1 MIFLLTWLTESAK
14 PLGAGV
20 LQSQGTQRFRRDQR
34 ASGTVRYSHQ
44 LPADFPEANHRFIMI
59 YWKWF
64 PQLSV
69 HLVAVQPQKKTGP
82 NGPGVSETPPRP
94 WIQVLNHAAGPVKM
108 RCPAWTLG
116 PLRHAGGERGC
127 GSVIPQGDRPG
138 SNVKRR
144 ITVNIVFF
152 ILEFWNIFHG
162 EDWIWDIILGYKHR

>member
-59 YWKWF
+59 HLLKIWF

-69 HLVAVQPQKKTGP
+69 HLVAVQPQTKAGP
-82 NGPGVSETPPRP
+82 NVLVCLRRPHGHGSHGSYRSWIMPR
-94 WIQVLNHAAGPVKM
+94 GPVKM
-108 RCPAWTLG
+108 RCPAW
-116 PLRHAGGERGC
+116 PLRHRRGRKRMWLGARIGVECEEENHGEH
-127 GSVIPQGDRPG
+127 
-138 SNVKRR
+138 R
-144 ITVNIVFF
+144 IFS
-152 ILEFWNIFHG
+152 FWNIYFMG
-162 EDWIWDIILGYKHR
+162 RIEYGI